1 MNNSKHKIEGL
12 KIRGYSFTALVDVAD
27 LPIGAVEA
35 LELKAGV
42 EQVEVEGEFSVEW
55 DDDIPLVRV
64 SYVLARN
71 ENGNE
76 LTIYDEDLESAVEQY
91 DAYNIEQLI
100 EQDGDSSEWMADAM
114 AMAAD
119 RAYDEYYDR

>member
-1 MNNSKHKIEGL
+1 MNRSKHKIENL
-12 KIRGYSFTALVDVAD
+12 RIRNYSFTALVDVLD

-35 LELKAGV
+35 LNLKAGI
-42 EQVEVEGEFSVEW
+42 EQVEVEGDFSVEW
-55 DDDIPLVRV
+55 DDDIPLVRI
-64 SYVLARN
+64 SYVLAKS
-71 ENGNE
+71 ESGNE
-76 LTIYDEDLESAVEQY
+76 LTIYDENLDSAVEQY
-91 DAYNIEQLI
+91 DAYEIEQLI